1 MKLFGSAK
9 TMIGKTKNGE
19 NVPLAEVVEL
29 ALAQCN
35 VIHNQYQLNSEVVF
49 VKQILCLPVKRWSQ
63 QFNVFENL

>member
-49 VKQILCLPVKRWSQ
+49 VKQILCLPVKR
-63 QFNVFENL
+63 